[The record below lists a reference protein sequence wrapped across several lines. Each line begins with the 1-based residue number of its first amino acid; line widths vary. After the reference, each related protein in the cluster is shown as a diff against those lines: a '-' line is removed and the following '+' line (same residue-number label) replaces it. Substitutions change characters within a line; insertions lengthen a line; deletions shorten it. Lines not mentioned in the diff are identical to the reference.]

1 MESNSAM
8 IEILELSDWDSK
20 ITKIHA
26 NEKVDK
32 MQDMV
37 NVISWEMESEKE
49 SNGNARNKKH

>member
-1 MESNSAM
+1 M